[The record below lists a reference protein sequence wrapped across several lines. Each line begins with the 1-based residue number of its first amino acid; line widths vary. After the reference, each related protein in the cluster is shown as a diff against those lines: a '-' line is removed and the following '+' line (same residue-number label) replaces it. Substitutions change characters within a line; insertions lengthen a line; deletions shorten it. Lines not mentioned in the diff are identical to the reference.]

1 MKNFM
6 ALPKEYATEKSRFSI
21 IPIAYEGN
29 VSWMKGAENGP
40 SIIISASENLEYYD
54 EQFEM
59 EPFVLGIETQGE
71 IRPGKVNEETASE
84 IIEKELKKRIS
95 KNKFPIFLGGDH
107 SVTIATTRAMEG
119 ISPDFSFIS
128 IDAHSDLRESWN
140 GSRFNHACTTKRV
153 LERHNALIIG
163 LRSQDI
169 DEMEFMKFNKRVSAI
184 KKYDFSKDELKKM
197 LSSLSENV
205 YLSIDVDAFDPSFI
219 RNTGTPEPGGFL
231 WDKMIS
237 AVEEI
242 FKRKNVIGADIT
254 EFAPAGEP
262 HNYNSEAFSLAKLCY
277 KMMSLSE
284 KYKEKEG
291 IREKIEKV
299 RKKIKH

>member
-6 ALPKEYATEKSRFSI
+6 ALPKEYSSEKSRFSI
-21 IPIAYEGN
+21 IPIAYGGN
-29 VSWMKGAENGP
+29 ASWMKGAEKGP
-40 SIIISASENLEYYD
+40 AAIISASENLEYYD

-71 IRPGKVNEETASE
+71 ISPGKVKEGTASE
-84 IIEKELKKRIS
+84 IIEKILKKRIS
-95 KNKFPIFLGGDH
+95 KDKFPIFLGGDH
-107 SVTIATTRAMEG
+107 SVTIAATRAMEG
-119 ISPDFSFIS
+119 ICPDFSFIS

-153 LERHNALIIG
+153 LERHKALIIG

-184 KKYDFSKDELKKM
+184 KKYDFSKEILKKM
-197 LSSLSENV
+197 LASLSENV

-219 RNTGTPEPGGFL
+219 RSTGTPEPGGFF
-231 WDKMIS
+231 WDEMIS
-237 AVEEI
+237 LIEEI
-242 FKRKNVIGADIT
+242 FKKKNVIAADIT
-254 EFAPAGEP
+254 EFAPMGEP
-262 HNYNSEAFSLAKLCY
+262 HNYNSEAFSLAKLCC
-277 KMMSLSE
+277 KIMSLSE
-284 KYKEKEG
+284 KYKET
-291 IREKIEKV
+291 EKA